1 MEQKMNGGIR
11 QLNSKIAKLENDKKK
26 NDDIIET
33 KQFENELIM
42 EQLKGLKSLKSRY
55 EKVMKDI
62 DESLNET
69 PEKENNQGHN
79 EQ

>member
-1 MEQKMNGGIR
+1 MNGGIR

-62 DESLNET
+62 DESLNENT
-69 PEKENNQGHN
+69 EKENNQ
-79 EQ
+79 EKKRTIK

>member
-1 MEQKMNGGIR
+1 MNGGIR

-62 DESLNET
+62 DESLNENI
-69 PEKENNQGHN
+69 EKENNQEKN

>member
-1 MEQKMNGGIR
+1 MNGGIR

-55 EKVMKDI
+55 DKVMKDI
-62 DESLNET
+62 DESLNENT
-69 PEKENNQGHN
+69 EKENNQEQN

>member
-1 MEQKMNGGIR
+1 MNGGIR
-11 QLNSKIAKLENDKKK
+11 QLNNKITKLENDKKK

-62 DESLNET
+62 DESLNENT
-69 PEKENNQGHN
+69 EKENNQEQN

>member
-62 DESLNET
+62 DESLNENT
-69 PEKENNQGHN
+69 EKENNQEKN

>member
-1 MEQKMNGGIR
+1 MNGGIR

-62 DESLNET
+62 DESLNENT
-69 PEKENNQGHN
+69 EKENLVK
-79 EQ
+79 

>member
-1 MEQKMNGGIR
+1 MNGGIR

-62 DESLNET
+62 DDSLNENT
-69 PEKENNQGHN
+69 EKENNQEKN

>member
-1 MEQKMNGGIR
+1 MNGGIR

-33 KQFENELIM
+33 KQFENELII

-62 DESLNET
+62 DESLNENT
-69 PEKENNQGHN
+69 EKENNQEQN

>member
-1 MEQKMNGGIR
+1 MNGGIR

-42 EQLKGLKSLKSRY
+42 EQLNFR
-55 EKVMKDI
+55 
-62 DESLNET
+62 
-69 PEKENNQGHN
+69 
-79 EQ
+79 

>member
-1 MEQKMNGGIR
+1 MNGGIR

-42 EQLKGLKSLKSRY
+42 EQLKGLKSLKERLPQSHW
-55 EKVMKDI
+55 
-62 DESLNET
+62 L
-69 PEKENNQGHN
+69 
-79 EQ
+79 

>member
-1 MEQKMNGGIR
+1 MNGGIR
-11 QLNSKIAKLENDKKK
+11 QLNNKITKLENDKKK

-33 KQFENELIM
+33 KQIKNEIIAD
-42 EQLKGLKSLKSRY
+42 QLKGLKSLKSRY
-55 EKVMKDI
+55 DKVMKDI

>member
-62 DESLNET
+62 DESLNENT
-69 PEKENNQGHN
+69 EKENNQEQN

>member
-1 MEQKMNGGIR
+1 MNGGIR

-33 KQFENELIM
+33 KKFENELIM

-55 EKVMKDI
+55 EKVMKNI
-62 DESLNET
+62 DESLNENT
-69 PEKENNQGHN
+69 EKENNQEKN

>member
-1 MEQKMNGGIR
+1 MNGGIR

-62 DESLNET
+62 DESLNENT
-69 PEKENNQGHN
+69 EKENLIGYEAQ
-79 EQ
+79 

>member
-1 MEQKMNGGIR
+1 MNGGIR

-62 DESLNET
+62 DESLNENT
-69 PEKENNQGHN
+69 EKENNQEQN

>member
-1 MEQKMNGGIR
+1 
-11 QLNSKIAKLENDKKK
+11 
-26 NDDIIET
+26 
-33 KQFENELIM
+33 M

-62 DESLNET
+62 DESLNENT
-69 PEKENNQGHN
+69 EKENNQEKN

>member
-1 MEQKMNGGIR
+1 MNGGIR
-11 QLNSKIAKLENDKKK
+11 QLNNKITKLENDKKK

-33 KQFENELIM
+33 KQIENEIIAD
-42 EQLKGLKSLKSRY
+42 QLKGLKSLKSRY
-55 EKVMKDI
+55 DKVMKDI

>member
-1 MEQKMNGGIR
+1 MNGGIR
-11 QLNSKIAKLENDKKK
+11 QLNNKITKLKNDKKK

-33 KQFENELIM
+33 KQIENEIIAD
-42 EQLKGLKSLKSRY
+42 QLKGLKSLKSRY
-55 EKVMKDI
+55 DKVMKDI

>member
-1 MEQKMNGGIR
+1 
-11 QLNSKIAKLENDKKK
+11 
-26 NDDIIET
+26 
-33 KQFENELIM
+33 M

-62 DESLNET
+62 DESLNENT
-69 PEKENNQGHN
+69 EKENNQEQN

>member
-1 MEQKMNGGIR
+1 MNGGIR

-55 EKVMKDI
+55 EKVMKAI
-62 DESLNET
+62 DESLNENT
-69 PEKENNQGHN
+69 EKENNQEKN